1 VPVGDEIILVGLTG
15 IANPD
20 ARAWRGTAVAVTG
33 GDGFLGRVLVRALRE
48 LDADVRAVH
57 SSEHDLR
64 TAEGAREAVDG
75 AEVVFHLAAR
85 VGGIGF
91 NVRHPAL
98 LIHDNLLLATH
109 VFEQSRLAGVGRL
122 VAVSSVCAY
131 PELPPLPFSERDLWS
146 GYPEPSNAPYG
157 IAKRVLETLSEAYW
171 REHGLCS
178 CTPILTNLYGP
189 GDHDDPCDSHVIP
202 ALIRK
207 LVLAEARPGET
218 VVVWGTGRATRDLL
232 FVEDAAR
239 ALILAAERTDR
250 PFVVNIG
257 SGSEHSIGELVSELS
272 ELIGFRGE
280 IVWDRDKPDGQR
292 RRRVDVSRA
301 REILGFEATVPLHE
315 GLRRTVAA
323 FPRQELVD
331 TVSREH
337 RAA

>member
-1 VPVGDEIILVGLTG
+1 LTG

-20 ARAWRGTAVAVTG
+20 ARAWRGAAVAVTG

-64 TAEGAREAVDG
+64 TAEGAREAVEG

-257 SGSEHSIGELVSELS
+257 SGS
-272 ELIGFRGE
+272 
-280 IVWDRDKPDGQR
+280 
-292 RRRVDVSRA
+292 
-301 REILGFEATVPLHE
+301 
-315 GLRRTVAA
+315 
-323 FPRQELVD
+323 
-331 TVSREH
+331 
-337 RAA
+337 